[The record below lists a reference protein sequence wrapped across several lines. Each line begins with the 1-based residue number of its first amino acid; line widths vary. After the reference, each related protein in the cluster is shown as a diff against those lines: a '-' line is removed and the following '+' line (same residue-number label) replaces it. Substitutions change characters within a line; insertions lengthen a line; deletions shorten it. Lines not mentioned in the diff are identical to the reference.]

1 MGNPSIKFSC
11 FNLLLALIKEEQ
23 LKAYKAG
30 RKGFTAAYIPFI
42 PVFLIIIFFS
52 NCNTTEPDNR
62 LEISVEDVSCT
73 EAWIKVTGETGNEIT
88 LNRDGKEVERLTLK
102 SSSQTIYDDSLLPN
116 TNYQYQVS
124 GIGNQESPEGTSSNQ
139 LQVTTLDTTSHDFT
153 WQTFT
158 FGGDGGSSTLYDVAI
173 VDKNNI
179 WAVGE
184 INIADTSINGYTMY
198 CYVKWN
204 GIDWEY
210 GRLKSFSSRIK
221 R

>member
-1 MGNPSIKFSC
+1 MKLLILNIS
-11 FNLLLALIKEEQ
+11 LLLLI
-23 LKAYKAG
+23 YSG
-30 RKGFTAAYIPFI
+30 
-42 PVFLIIIFFS
+42 
-52 NCNTTEPDNR
+52 CNTTEPDNR

-102 SSSQTIYDDSLLPN
+102 SSPQTIYDDSLLPN

-153 WQTFT
+153 FSSYT
-158 FGGDGGSSTLYDVAI
+158 FGGQAGSCALYDVAI
-173 VDKNNI
+173 IDENNI

-184 INIADTSINGYTMY
+184 IYLLDSLGSLTHNHTI
-198 CYVKWN
+198 
-204 GIDWEY
+204 
-210 GRLKSFSSRIK
+210 
-221 R
+221 